1 VEHVIFVVGRRF
13 TMHVVRRKVAD
24 QREAELLLREWR
36 SGHEKF
42 PDFCA
47 DRGVD
52 GRSLRCWRINLDRRH
67 APAVRLVEVT
77 PRAVVAVRSTYRVIV
92 GEMTV
97 ELDDAFRED
106 TLARLLEVVGRC

>member
-1 VEHVIFVVGRRF
+1 
-13 TMHVVRRKVAD
+13 MHVVRRRVAD
-24 QREAELLLREWR
+24 QGDAERLLEEWQ
-36 SGHEKF
+36 SGRQKF
-42 PDFCA
+42 KDFCA

-77 PRAVVAVRSTYRVIV
+77 PRAATAVRSTYRVIV
-92 GEMTV
+92 GEVTV